1 MSNLDIEIQERILRL
16 WNKMIFT
23 TMFAVQNFDMA
34 KDIVQDTALKVLESS
49 EKLQEVDNI
58 DGYIFGILFKTIAD
72 TDRKKVITE
81 PLSNVP
87 ETFLIYDADDGH
99 RKKIMIE
106 LMCQKLDNIDDDK
119 KNIIDL
125 YYKSGFSA
133 KKVGKIVG
141 LSESGVRKILK
152 KIQDELRE
160 YIIENLKDIE

>member
-1 MSNLDIEIQERILRL
+1 MLLKSIDKRRNYYEKDTNVILGDKCKTIFGEDYITDILCDVKVRL
-16 WNKMIFT
+16 SPLSFYQVNH
-23 TMFAVQNFDMA
+23 TMA
-34 KDIVQDTALKVLESS
+34 
-49 EKLQEVDNI
+49 EKLYEKAKEYASPK
-58 DGYIFGILFKTIAD
+58 G
-72 TDRKKVITE
+72 
-81 PLSNVP
+81 
-87 ETFLIYDADDGH
+87 
-99 RKKIMIE
+99 
-106 LMCQKLDNIDDDK
+106 

>member
-72 TDRKKVITE
+72 TDRKKVINE

-87 ETFLIYDADDGH
+87 ETFLIYNADDGH
-99 RKKIMIE
+99 REKIMIE

-133 KKVGKIVG
+133 KKVGKIMG

-152 KIQDELRE
+152 KIQDELKE

>member
-87 ETFLIYDADDGH
+87 ETF
-99 RKKIMIE
+99 
-106 LMCQKLDNIDDDK
+106 
-119 KNIIDL
+119 
-125 YYKSGFSA
+125 F
-133 KKVGKIVG
+133 
-141 LSESGVRKILK
+141 
-152 KIQDELRE
+152 
-160 YIIENLKDIE
+160 DI